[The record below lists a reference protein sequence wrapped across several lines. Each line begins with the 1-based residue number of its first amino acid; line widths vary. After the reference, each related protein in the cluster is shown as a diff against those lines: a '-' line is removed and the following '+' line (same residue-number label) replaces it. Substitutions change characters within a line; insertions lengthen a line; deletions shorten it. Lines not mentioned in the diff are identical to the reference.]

1 MHDDGTMYRRDDS
14 LEFARAHSI
23 PIARDSETSVSSILK
38 WFEAF
43 LRLLGIFH
51 DVEVTVQQIIKY
63 RQQNGLRAPASVFE
77 VGLLVLA
84 VKGTLQNPPN
94 SPKMLDA

>member
-23 PIARDSETSVSSILK
+23 PIARDSETSVSSALK

-43 LRLLGIFH
+43 LRLLEIFN
-51 DVEVTVQQIIKY
+51 VEVTVQQIIKY

-77 VGLLVLA
+77 VGLLEVGA
-84 VKGTLQNPPN
+84 EGTTESTKLSQI
-94 SPKMLDA
+94 A

>member
-23 PIARDSETSVSSILK
+23 PIARDSKTSVSSVLK

-43 LRLLGIFH
+43 LRLLGMFN
-51 DVEVTVQQIIKY
+51 DEVTVQQIIKY

-77 VGLLVLA
+77 VGLLVGA
-84 VKGTLQNPPN
+84 EGTTESTKLSQN
-94 SPKMLDA
+94 A